1 MYCLESSTD
10 EEEADS
16 QKMNR
21 VHWGGPVARFLEPV
35 LGAFFPNRCIICD
48 TFIDSGCCICER
60 CERDIEIVYPPF
72 CPRCGAPGR
81 GRAPGRGGDK
91 PEGMCIQCKDLRF
104 SFAKAESLGVY
115 RGILR
120 ELIHQ
125 YKFEKRRGLA
135 RKFASLI
142 IQHKRG
148 FVEQHT
154 VIVPVPLTLQ
164 RLSERGFNQASLVAG
179 RIAGPSGILLLD
191 HCLKRRGSS
200 KPQSRFSMVSERQA
214 NLKDRFSVRE
224 RYRDAVRGQA
234 VLVFDDV
241 FTTGATSS
249 ACAEALKR
257 AGAQSIDL
265 LTIARAVK
273 E

>member
-1 MYCLESSTD
+1 M
-10 EEEADS
+10 
-16 QKMNR
+16 
-21 VHWGGPVARFLEPV
+21 
-35 LGAFFPNRCIICD
+35 
-48 TFIDSGCCICER
+48 
-60 CERDIEIVYPPF
+60 
-72 CPRCGAPGR
+72 
-81 GRAPGRGGDK
+81 RGGDK
-91 PEGMCIQCKDLRF
+91 PERTCVQCKDLRF
-104 SFAKAESLGVY
+104 SFTKAESLGVY

-120 ELIHQ
+120 ELVHQ

-142 IQHKRG
+142 LQHKRG

-154 VIVPVPLTLQ
+154 VIVPVPLTPQ

-179 RIAGPSGILLLD
+179 RIAVGRGIILLD
-191 HCLKRRGSS
+191 RCLKRRGSS

-214 NLKDRFSVRE
+214 NLKDSFSVRE
-224 RYRDAVRGQA
+224 RYRDRVRGQA

-249 ACAEALKR
+249 ACAEALRR
-257 AGAQSIDL
+257 AGAQSVDL

-273 E
+273 D